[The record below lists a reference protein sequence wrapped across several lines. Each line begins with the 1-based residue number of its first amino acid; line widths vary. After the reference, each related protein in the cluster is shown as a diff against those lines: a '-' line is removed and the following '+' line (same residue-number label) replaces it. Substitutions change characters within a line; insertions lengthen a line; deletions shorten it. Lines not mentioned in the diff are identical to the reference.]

1 VLRFE
6 VLGPVR
12 VRAESGEV
20 TLPPKPRALLAVLLA
35 ARGRPVTVERLLG
48 ELWPDGAPSTASAT
62 LQMHVSALRKV
73 VGDRIRT
80 APGGYQLDLDGAG
93 FDAAEFEDGG
103 DLALWRGDAYDGVAA
118 GPSVAADAARLTE
131 RRLAARLRWAEQS
144 LDQGRH
150 VAAATELAGWAAG
163 QPTHEGLV
171 RLLML
176 ALYRS
181 GRAGEA
187 LGAFGRTVKALED
200 LGARPGDELEA
211 LAAAVRR
218 RDPTLDRPTP
228 GLPAQRNRFIGRRAE
243 LDRLLGLLGEARLL
257 TVVGPGGAGK
267 TRISLE
273 VAREIA
279 GEYDAVHIVELAEH
293 RDGPLALRVAA
304 AASIR
309 EEPGIPVLDTV
320 IAQLSGRILGPA
332 PEPPTGTASPAEPTR
347 QAGQAA
353 ETADPASAGTVDEA
367 RAETAGTA
375 EVEATARQAGG
386 RTLMVLDNCEHVR
399 PQAAELAHVLLAA
412 CPGLR
417 LVATSREQLG
427 LPGEVIFTLGGLATP
442 SPGVTDS
449 QADAVRLLADRV
461 TAARGGAG
469 LSPPELE
476 VAAELV
482 RRLDGLPLA
491 IELAAARLRALPL
504 SEIMS
509 RLDRRLDLL
518 KGTSPVARHQTMRA
532 AIDWGYDLLDLPQQ
546 ELLRLLGVFAGGF
559 DLAAAEAVYGDDPLD
574 PLTQLVDR
582 SMVEWHDGRYRMI
595 ETIRAYSRERLAG
608 DERVRAYRRLVDLWE
623 SRLAVPPPSD
633 GPQHTAWLGGI
644 AADHDTIVAAI
655 DWSLRDGDPERGLT
669 VASGMWWYWWIA
681 GRMLEGREWLGRAL
695 DAAPAAAPALRGRA
709 LRAAAALARNSGDLA
724 QARTLGEQCLATFR
738 AADDR
743 TGVLAALNN
752 LLITAQA
759 QEDYPA
765 SLEFGRAAIRAAE
778 EAGDKRMTA
787 AASNNT
793 GGTLR
798 CMGRLDE
805 AEPLFTRAL
814 TGFREL
820 GDRRGEAA
828 ALSNLSTT
836 DRRRGRHAPAREAML
851 AALRIYT
858 DLAIT
863 EGQLDAVEGLAQLE
877 IAGGDAAG
885 GLRLLAFA
893 ERERAAL
900 GAPSF
905 TPDEIADKESAEA
918 TARSGLGTAER
929 ATIYREADALTL
941 PDVVNT
947 LLR

>member
-1 VLRFE
+1 MVRFE

-12 VRAESGEV
+12 VCAGDDELA
-20 TLPPKPRALLAVLLA
+20 LPPKPRALLAVLLA
-35 ARGRPVTVERLLG
+35 ARGRPVTVDRLLG

-93 FDAAEFEDGG
+93 FDAAEFEDRA
-103 DLALWRGDAYDGVAA
+103 DLRLWRGDAYEGVTA
-118 GPSVAADAARLTE
+118 GPSVAADAARLNE
-131 RRLAARLRWAEQS
+131 RRLAARLRWAQEA

-150 VAAATELAGWAAG
+150 VAAATELAGWAAE
-163 QPTHEGLV
+163 QPTDEGLA

-187 LGAFGRTVKALED
+187 LSAFGRTAQALED
-200 LGARPGDELEA
+200 LETRPGGELEA

-218 RDPTLDRPTP
+218 QDPTLDRPVP

-243 LDRLLGLLGEARLL
+243 IDRLLALLGEARLL

-273 VAREIA
+273 VAREI
-279 GEYDAVHIVELAEH
+279 GDEYAAVHVVELAEH
-293 RDGPLALRVAA
+293 RDGPLAVRVAA
-304 AASIR
+304 AAGIR

-320 IAQLSGRILGPA
+320 IAQLSGRMLGPA
-332 PEPPTGTASPAEPTR
+332 AEP
-347 QAGQAA
+347 
-353 ETADPASAGTVDEA
+353 
-367 RAETAGTA
+367 
-375 EVEATARQAGG
+375 GG
-386 RTLMVLDNCEHVR
+386 RVLMILDNCEHVR
-399 PQAAELAHVLLAA
+399 AEAAELAHILLAA

-427 LPGEVIFTLGGLATP
+427 LPGEVIFTLGGLTTP
-442 SPGVTDS
+442 SPGVTDP
-449 QADAVRLLADRV
+449 QTDAVRLLADRV
-461 TAARGGAG
+461 AAARGGTE
-469 LSPPELE
+469 LSPAEQV

-504 SEIMS
+504 AEIMS

-532 AIDWGYDLLDLPQQ
+532 AIDWGYDLLDPTQQ
-546 ELLRLLGVFAGGF
+546 DLLRRLGVFAGGF
-559 DLAAAEAVYGDDPLD
+559 DLTAAEAVYGDDPFD

-582 SMVEWHDGRYRMI
+582 SMVEWRDGRYRLI
-595 ETIRAYSRERLAG
+595 ETIRAYARERLTG
-608 DERVRAYRRLVDLWE
+608 DERVHAYQRLVDLWVE
-623 SRLAVPPPSD
+623 RLAVPPPSD
-633 GPQHTAWLGGI
+633 GPQHTAWLSGI

-655 DWSLRDGDPERGLT
+655 DWSLRDGVAERGLT

-681 GRMLEGREWLGRAL
+681 GRMIEGREWLGRAL
-695 DAAPAAAPALRGRA
+695 AAAPAAAPALRGRA

-724 QARTLGEQCLATFR
+724 EARTLGEQCLVTFR
-738 AADDR
+738 EADDR
-743 TGVLAALNN
+743 IGVLAALNN

-765 SLEFGRAAIRAAE
+765 SLEFGREAIRAAE
-778 EAGDKRMTA
+778 EAGDQRMLA

-793 GGTLR
+793 AGTLR

-814 TGFREL
+814 DGFRAL

-828 ALSNLSTT
+828 ALTNLSTT
-836 DRRRGRHAPAREAML
+836 HRRRGRHAPAREAML
-851 AALRIYT
+851 SALTIYT
-858 DLAIT
+858 DLGIT
-863 EGQLDAVEGLAQLE
+863 EGQLDAVEGLAQLD
-877 IAGGDAAG
+877 IAAGDASG
-885 GLRLLAFA
+885 GLRLLALA

-918 TARSGLGTAER
+918 TARSSLGTAER

-941 PDVVNT
+941 SDVVNA

>member
-1 VLRFE
+1 MEGSGARNIGRMLRFE

-12 VRAESGEV
+12 VLTDTGEPA
-20 TLPPKPRALLAVLLA
+20 LPPKPRALLAVLLA

-48 ELWPDGAPSTASAT
+48 ELWPDGAPSTAGAT

-80 APGGYQLDLDGAG
+80 APGGYRLDLDGAG
-93 FDAAEFEDGG
+93 FDAAEFEDDG
-103 DLALWRGDAYDGVAA
+103 DLGLWRGDAYAAVAA
-118 GPSVAADAARLTE
+118 GPSVAADAARLNE
-131 RRLAARLRWAEQS
+131 RRLTARLRWARQA

-150 VAAATELAGWAAG
+150 VEAATELAGWAAA
-163 QPTHEGLV
+163 QPTDESLA

-187 LGAFGRTVKALED
+187 LGAFGRTVQALDD
-200 LGARPGDELEA
+200 LGARPGGELEA

-218 RDPTLDRPTP
+218 QDPTLDRPAP

-243 LDRLLGLLGEARLL
+243 IDRLLGLLGEARLL

-273 VAREIA
+273 VAREVA
-279 GEYDAVHIVELAEH
+279 VEYDAVHVVELAEH
-293 RDGPLALRVAA
+293 RDGPLAVRVAA
-304 AASIR
+304 AAGIR
-309 EEPGIPVLDTV
+309 EEPGISILDTV
-320 IAQLSGRILGPA
+320 IAQISGRMLGPVTA
-332 PEPPTGTASPAEPTR
+332 TVTTGTA
-347 QAGQAA
+347 AA
-353 ETADPASAGTVDEA
+353 ETRP
-367 RAETAGTA
+367 
-375 EVEATARQAGG
+375 AGG
-386 RTLMVLDNCEHVR
+386 RVLMILDNCEHLRVE
-399 PQAAELAHVLLAA
+399 AAELAHILLAA

-417 LVATSREQLG
+417 MVATSREQLG
-427 LPGEVIFTLGGLATP
+427 LPGEVVFPLGGLTTP
-442 SPGVTDS
+442 SPGVTDP

-461 TAARGGAG
+461 AAARGGAG
-469 LSPPELE
+469 LTPAEQA

-504 SEIMS
+504 AEIMS

-518 KGTSPVARHQTMRA
+518 TGRSPVARHQTMRA
-532 AIDWGYDLLDLPQQ
+532 AIDWGYDLLDPTQQ
-546 ELLRLLGVFAGGF
+546 DLLRLLGVFAGGF
-559 DLAAAEAVYGDDPLD
+559 DPAAAEAVYGEDPLD

-582 SMVEWHDGRYRMI
+582 SMVEWRDGRYRLI
-595 ETIRAYSRERLAG
+595 ETIRAYARERLTG
-608 DERVRAYRRLVDLWE
+608 DERVHAYQRLVDLWE

-633 GPQHTAWLGGI
+633 GPRHTAWLSGI
-644 AADHDTIVAAI
+644 AADHDTIVAVI

-681 GRMLEGREWLGRAL
+681 GRMIEGREWLGRAL
-695 DAAPAAAPALRGRA
+695 DAAPSAAPSLRGRA

-743 TGVLAALNN
+743 VGVLAALNN

-759 QEDYPA
+759 QAHYPA
-765 SLEFGRAAIRAAE
+765 SLEFGQAAIRAAE
-778 EAGDKRMTA
+778 ETGDQRMIA

-814 TGFREL
+814 GGFRAL

-836 DRRRGRHAPAREAML
+836 DRRRGRHATAREAML
-851 AALRIYT
+851 AALTIYT
-858 DLAIT
+858 DLGIT
-863 EGQLDAVEGLAQLE
+863 EGQLDAVEGLAQLDI
-877 IAGGDAAG
+877 IAGDAAG
-885 GLRLLAFA
+885 GLRLLALA

-900 GAPSF
+900 GAPGF
-905 TPDEIADKESAEA
+905 TPDEVADKESAEA
-918 TARSGLGTAER
+918 AARSELGTAER
-929 ATIYREADALTL
+929 AAIYREADALTL
-941 PDVVNT
+941 SEVVNA
-947 LLR
+947 LLE